1 MQYNTVS
8 SMLFFMLFFKT
19 FSCAAI
25 EEYDLI
31 DQETSLVT
39 SVDELATMSEGDIG
53 LGDSEFAK
61 QNIESSDDWLE
72 LADLFEGDISLGEEG
87 LVSLYNV
94 HRNKQWPGGKLVF
107 DWSRARFNQKQKK
120 IIYEG
125 GLQNKNKSISA
136 HSIRGSF
143 QKVNAMEFSVCC

>member
-25 EEYDLI
+25 EEYDPI

-72 LADLFEGDISLGEEG
+72 LADLFEGDIDLGEDG
-87 LVSLYNV
+87 LFSLYNIK
-94 HRNKQWPGGKLVF
+94 RNKQWPERTLVF
-107 DWSRARFNQKQKK
+107 DWSRGRFNKQQKLL
-120 IIYEG
+120 IYKG
-125 GLQNKNKSISA
+125 RLQNKNKTNSA
-136 HSIRGSF
+136 YCVREGL
-143 QKVNAMEFSVCC
+143 N

>member
-25 EEYDLI
+25 EEYDPI

-61 QNIESSDDWLE
+61 QNIESSEDWLE
-72 LADLFEGDISLGEEG
+72 LADLFEGDIDLGEEG
-87 LVSLYNV
+87 LFSLYNIQ
-94 HRNKQWPGGKLVF
+94 RNKQWPERTLIF
-107 DWSRARFNQKQKK
+107 DWSRGRFNKQQQ
-120 IIYEG
+120 ILIYKG
-125 GLQNKNKSISA
+125 GLQNKNKLFSA

-143 QKVNAMEFSVCC
+143 KKVIAMEFSVCC

>member
-1 MQYNTVS
+1 MMKYNTAS
-8 SMLFFMLFFKT
+8 SILFLMTFFKT

-25 EEYDLI
+25 EEI
-31 DQETSLVT
+31 DPTYLEFGT
-39 SVDELATMSEGDIG
+39 SVDEMAVMSEGDIG
-53 LGDSEFAK
+53 LGDSEFEN
-61 QNIESSDDWLE
+61 QNIESSEDWLE

>member
-25 EEYDLI
+25 EEYDPI

-53 LGDSEFAK
+53 LGDSEFDE
-61 QNIESSDDWLE
+61 QNSESSENWME
-72 LADLFEGDISLGEEG
+72 LADLFEGDIDLGEEG
-87 LVSLYNV
+87 FSLY
-94 HRNKQWPGGKLVF
+94 HIYRNKQWPGGKLVF
-107 DWSRARFNQKQKK
+107 DWSRARVNRKQRN
-120 IIYEG
+120 IIYKG
-125 GLQNKNKSISA
+125 GL
-136 HSIRGSF
+136 
-143 QKVNAMEFSVCC
+143 